1 MMRLFIAVDLSDDA
15 RQAMAVEQKR
25 MAAALG
31 EAGALMKWV
40 RPEQAHVTL
49 VFLGDTDEGGVPSIV
64 EAVGRDVDAAPF
76 DMHLCGAGVFPPRG
90 APRALWIGVSAGG
103 PALIGLQRELALRL
117 ANLGLEI
124 EARDFH
130 PHLTLARWRSSRAS
144 DRARALAAA
153 PAGSLPRVRVAC
165 ATLYQSR
172 GSSSG
177 QAYTP
182 LARANLTRT

>member
-1 MMRLFIAVDLSDDA
+1 MRLFIAVDLSDEV
-15 RQAMAVEQKR
+15 RQAMAGEQTR
-25 MAAALG
+25 MAEALG
-31 EAGALMKWV
+31 GAGALMKWV

-49 VFLGDTDEGGVPSIV
+49 VFLGDTDEVRVPSIV

-76 DMHLCGAGVFPPRG
+76 DMQLGGIGVFPPRG
-90 APRALWIGVSAGG
+90 APRALWVGVSAGA
-103 PALIGLQRELALRL
+103 PALIGLQRELARRA

-153 PAGSLPRVRVAC
+153 SAGSLACVRIAC

-177 QAYTP
+177 PTYTP